1 VLIFALCLPLVACKN
16 KEIESVWTYDKE
28 TAEALLTEFENIA
41 RIPRQTASCGDISD
55 YMLSCFEALGLYP
68 EKDAYGNIIVTVP
81 ATDGMEK
88 KPLTIIQTNMDMV
101 CAPQPMEGTKASIL
115 DAEGNLLDD
124 EDSAAAEVYNPL
136 TDGISTIYN
145 DGMLKGMETALGG
158 KSGMA
163 MAILQKYLSEE
174 NVHGPLR
181 IILTVDAYDSFL
193 GSNSLDAKYLEDA
206 SYLINLNAGSSSC
219 VYTSSPCESTL
230 IVQKDDLGETIPSYK
245 CCVALRACGLVGG
258 SAADNIK
265 LGRLN
270 AALILLELLQK
281 LRDEKISFEL
291 SSLYGGSGTDSIIKD
306 STAILVLNEDDLD
319 KVWSVVAKEVD
330 KYKTDYEQIESAFEL
345 TMTQTNMVSSV
356 MTKEALSSVLDYA
369 KQCEYGVLSDTL
381 IANLGSI
388 LISPGRV
395 AFRNLYIGTNAE
407 ELASTC
413 EKAQALANSFEY
425 PSELVSRAEIWS
437 AKDNNK
443 LSKIVEKQYKDLEG
457 TEIKESSSNIG
468 LEPSVFAKKNPNLDI
483 VSIGPDVW
491 ASGTV
496 EEFCNVESAVKILN
510 LLQGILP
517 EIK

>member
-1 VLIFALCLPLVACKN
+1 MAACKD

-28 TAEALLTEFENIA
+28 TAEALLADFDNIA
-41 RIPRQTASCGDISD
+41 KIPRQTASCKDISD
-55 YMLSCFEALGLYP
+55 YMLSRFEALGLYT

-81 ATDGMEK
+81 ATEGMEK

-101 CAPQPMEGTKASIL
+101 CAPQPAEGTKASIL

-124 EDSAAAEVYNPL
+124 EDDPTLASVYDPL
-136 TDGISTIYN
+136 TDGIGTIYN
-145 DGMLKGMETALGG
+145 DGMLKGIETALGG

-163 MAILQKYLSEE
+163 MTILLKYLSEDSS
-174 NVHGPLR
+174 HGPLR
-181 IILTVDAYDSFL
+181 LILTVDAYDSFL
-193 GSNSLDAKYLEDA
+193 GANSLDAKYLEDA
-206 SYLINLNAGSSSC
+206 SYLINLDAGSSSC

-230 IVQKDDLGETIPSYK
+230 IVQKDDLGEKDPSYK

-258 SAADNIK
+258 SAADNLR

-270 AALILLELLQK
+270 AALILIELLQK
-281 LRDEKISFEL
+281 LREENISFEL
-291 SSLYGGSGTDSIIKD
+291 SSLYGGRGTDNIID
-306 STAILVLNEDDLD
+306 DATAILVLNEDDLD
-319 KVWSVVAKEVD
+319 DIWAIVAKEVD
-330 KYKTDYEQIESAFEL
+330 KYKTDYDQSESAFEL
-345 TMTQTNMVSSV
+345 TMTKTNMVSSV
-356 MTKEALSSVLDYA
+356 MTKEALARVLDYA

-381 IANLGSI
+381 IANLGSV

-395 AFRNLYIGTNAE
+395 AFRNLYVGTNAE
-407 ELASTC
+407 EFASAL
-413 EKAQALANSFEY
+413 EKAQALADSAGY

-443 LSKIVEKQYKDLEG
+443 LSKIVEKQYKNLEG

-491 ASGTV
+491 ASGTI